1 MDFAKFFD
9 SGGNE
14 VLSSN
19 ILSISK
25 PIAVK
30 AGKDLLRK
38 ANALLRFHF
47 KIEPEQLTDEQ
58 YSERWQELKFAL
70 HFESKRFNLKDGKNT
85 LQL

>member
-1 MDFAKFFD
+1 MDTAKFSA

-14 VLSSN
+14 VLSSV
-19 ILSISK
+19 LSISDPINVK
-25 PIAVK
+25 P
-30 AGKDLLRK
+30 GKDLLRK